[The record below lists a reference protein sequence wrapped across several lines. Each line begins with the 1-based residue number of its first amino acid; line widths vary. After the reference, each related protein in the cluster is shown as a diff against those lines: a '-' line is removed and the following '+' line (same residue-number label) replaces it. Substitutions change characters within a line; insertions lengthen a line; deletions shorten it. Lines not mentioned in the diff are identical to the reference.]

1 MSRTDEQ
8 FFLENLTKINK
19 NIEIIFLIFCLVPII
34 FILFTLVGLWT
45 VSHVHSCILLISS
58 IASTITLAI
67 FNRKNVHQKFAMYFG
82 IIMLCFEVSFMNYTN
97 TIRLFI
103 SYAIVPIISLL
114 YYNKRLTM
122 VTCVV
127 NYFLMIFSSCITAT
141 AKLEV
146 ITGRFSPLIWCIQF
160 AIGLTIESV
169 FLFVALSNIS
179 NRIQK
184 TLANLMQT
192 FDEKNDALD
201 QLKDRNELVVRIN
214 NELEEKNVELKD
226 TQSKIIKFV
235 AECLGSHDL
244 FTGRHVIHTQKYVEL
259 ICNELVKKG
268 LYTDELT
275 EKNIDNY
282 QLSAFLH
289 DIGKIHIPEGILNKI
304 GKFTP
309 EEFDLMKSHP
319 QEGNKLLNY
328 LPPIENGEF
337 NKIAKQMALYH
348 HEKWDGTGY
357 PFGLKGYEIPLCARI
372 MTAADVLDALI
383 SQRLYKEPM
392 SIDEAIEVFEK
403 SSGIHFEPAIAQA
416 VIDNKHLI
424 TLIDNDFKTSEAE
437 TNAQELQWW
446 KAYHENIKRIQQAQQ

>member
-19 NIEIIFLIFCLVPII
+19 NIGIIFLIFCLVPII
-34 FILFTLVGLWT
+34 FILFTLTGLWE
-45 VSHVHSCILLISS
+45 VSHVHSLVLLISTM
-58 IASTITLAI
+58 ITTIVLDVL
-67 FNRKNVHQKFAMYFG
+67 NRKNKHQKFAMYFG

-114 YYNKRLTM
+114 YYNKKLTM
-122 VTCVV
+122 ITCAV

-146 ITGRFSPLIWCIQF
+146 ITGKFSPVIWAIQF

-169 FLFVALSNIS
+169 FLFFALSKIS
-179 NRIQK
+179 DRIQK
-184 TLANLMQT
+184 TLANLMQA
-192 FDEKNDALD
+192 FDEKDDALS
-201 QLKDRNELVVRIN
+201 QLKDRNQLVVRIN
-214 NELEEKNVELKD
+214 NELEQKNLELKD

-244 FTGRHVIHTQKYVEL
+244 FTGRHAIHTQKYVEL

-275 EKNIDNY
+275 EKNIDYY
-282 QLSAFLH
+282 QLAAFLH

-309 EEFDLMKSHP
+309 EEFELMKSHP

-328 LPPIENGEF
+328 LPPIEEGDF
-337 NKIAKQMALYH
+337 NKIAKQMTLYH

-357 PFGLKGYEIPLCARI
+357 PFGLKEYEIPLCARI

-416 VIDNKHLI
+416 VIDSKHLI

-437 TNAQELQWW
+437 TNAQELEWW
-446 KAYHENIKRIQQAQQ
+446 KSYHENIKRVQQSQQ